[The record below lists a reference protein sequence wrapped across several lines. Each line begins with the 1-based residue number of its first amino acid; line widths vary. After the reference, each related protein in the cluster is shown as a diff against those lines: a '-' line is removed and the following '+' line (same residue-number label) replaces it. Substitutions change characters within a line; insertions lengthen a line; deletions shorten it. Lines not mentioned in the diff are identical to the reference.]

1 MVSSNS
7 PSPEKS
13 APPRKSK
20 TLLLR
25 LFLWIKRFFDERK
38 LPYVANRACRVYFGK
53 EKSSRR
59 KCQSILQTRI
69 ALDGEQLQRFL
80 HTAIGDRLLSWL
92 SPLFHFPDQPNA
104 KHGLRQLFL
113 EMAGQPEGISLL
125 QLLHLVPDRTQINLD
140 QLTATAG
147 KIEDL
152 TRKTNLLVS
161 KIRAIAT
168 AQIDPEQVQTFADL
182 PDLRQRGNFEIKT
195 FTLDFSPETLC
206 YQPQPL
212 PEKTVVIVQS
222 HGLGAT
228 PKDFADYAEHL
239 ASHGYFVVAPY
250 HRGSDTNHLKL
261 LLQGDIDE
269 VVPFSEFGDRP
280 ATITAILDKLDELN
294 RSQFGGKLNLKNVGV
309 MGHSFGAYT
318 ALVLAGAE
326 IQFDHLELACDGNND
341 DPNLSLLLQCQAL
354 GLPRELDHLQDS
366 RVGSIFVWDF
376 VGSAIFGEKGL
387 AAVHIPVMAIAGSH
401 DITTPFALEQ
411 IRLFR
416 WLRTAIAYLVMMEGK
431 PHVQNLGKLAAAIGL
446 KIAVN
451 PAPPAT
457 PTQTIFA
464 KNIQAF
470 SLAFFAAHLQHQQEF
485 LPYLTANYG
494 KYLGRSPKNIY
505 LLNRQNSEQL
515 HATIT
520 PNPPV
525 SEQEVL
531 A

>member
-1 MVSSNS
+1 MVSPSSSS
-7 PSPEKS
+7 PKKS
-13 APPRKSK
+13 ATPRKSK

-25 LFLWIKRFFDERK
+25 LFLWIKRFLDERK
-38 LPYVANRACRVYFGK
+38 LPYVANQACRVYFGK

-59 KCQSILQTRI
+59 KCQSILQTSI
-69 ALDGEQLQRFL
+69 ALDGQQLQRFF

-113 EMAGQPEGISLL
+113 EMASKPEGISLL
-125 QLLHLVPDRTQINLD
+125 QLMHLVPERTQINLD
-140 QLTATAG
+140 QLIATAG

-152 TRKTNLLVS
+152 SRKTDLLVS
-161 KIRAIAT
+161 EIRAIAT
-168 AQIDPEQVQTFADL
+168 DQTDPDQVQTFADL
-182 PDLRQRGNFEIKT
+182 PDLRQRGSFEIKT
-195 FTLDFSPETLC
+195 LTLEFSPETLC

-212 PEKTVVIVQS
+212 LEKTPVVVQS
-222 HGLGAT
+222 HGLGAS
-228 PKDFADYAEHL
+228 PQDFADYAEHL

-250 HRGSDTNHLKL
+250 HQGSDTNHLKL
-261 LLQGDIDE
+261 MLQGDIDE

-280 ATITAILDKLDELN
+280 ATITAVLNKLDELN
-294 RSQFGGKLNLKNVGV
+294 GSQFDGKLDLKNVGI

-354 GLPRELDHLQDS
+354 GLPRELGHLQDS

-387 AAVHIPVMAIAGSH
+387 AAVHVPVMAIAGSH
-401 DITTPFALEQ
+401 DITTPFAIEQ

-431 PHVQNLGKLAAAIGL
+431 PHVQNLGKLAAAVGL
-446 KIAVN
+446 KVAVN
-451 PAPPAT
+451 PPSPAT

-470 SLAFFAAHLQHQQEF
+470 SLAFFAAHLQHQPEF

-494 KYLGRSPKNIY
+494 KYLGRSPQNIS
-505 LLNRQNSEQL
+505 LLNRQNSDQL
-515 HATIT
+515 HETT
-520 PNPPV
+520 VPRSLV

-531 A
+531 T